1 MYLLAD
7 TATWIGVGFAVGAA
21 LVALVASAVLL
32 VIVLRRPEKN
42 QPPALPEEAQAPE
55 AAELALVEARVESER
70 SRRLS
75 GIATTIDL
83 DAVLERTLEAAVA
96 TDGIDAA
103 MAVIR
108 QSEEGPLVA
117 TFGMTS
123 EEAARQPVSSSPSG
137 SGARAVR
144 ISYRYDEAGDPTA
157 EPGGQLIRGGVAVP
171 LREEQVGTVGT
182 LAVFWR
188 KGERVPEDDEIA
200 ELEALART
208 SAPAIRNA
216 QEFPR
221 RASSRTWMRSPGST
235 MGGCFYETLERE
247 CARAH
252 RYERG
257 IALIIL
263 DIDDFKATNDR
274 LGHLAG
280 DAVLAAVAERLRDAV
295 RQSDVACRVGGDE
308 FAVILPESGA
318 RDADQL
324 YRRIQFA
331 VGSGASRAGGAGAA
345 FRWHRGTAAGRRL
358 GVGVPA
364 GRRGALPCQ
373 GSRQGAGAAGGRA
386 AGPAMRSSR
395 VLADPRARSSD
406 LEAV

>member
-108 QSEEGPLVA
+108 QSEEEPLVA

-171 LREEQVGTVGT
+171 LREDQVGTVGT

-216 QEFPR
+216 QEFREARQLADVDALTGIHNR
-221 RASSRTWMRSPGST
+221 RY
-235 MGGCFYETLERE
+235 FYETLERE

-318 RDADQL
+318 RDAEQL

-331 VGSGASRAGGAGAA
+331 VGSGAS
-345 FRWHRGTAAGRRL
+345 
-358 GVGVPA
+358 
-364 GRRGALPCQ
+364 
-373 GSRQGAGAAGGRA
+373 
-386 AGPAMRSSR
+386 GPAER
-395 VLADPRARSSD
+395 VRLSAGIAELRPDDDSVSVFQRADEALYRAKEAGKGQVLQAEGPPGGYA
-406 LEAV
+406 LEPGSG

>member
-1 MYLLAD
+1 
-7 TATWIGVGFAVGAA
+7 
-21 LVALVASAVLL
+21 
-32 VIVLRRPEKN
+32 
-42 QPPALPEEAQAPE
+42 
-55 AAELALVEARVESER
+55 
-70 SRRLS
+70 
-75 GIATTIDL
+75 
-83 DAVLERTLEAAVA
+83 VLERTLEAAVS

-108 QSEEGPLVA
+108 QTEETPLVA
-117 TFGMTS
+117 TFGMTA

-137 SGARAVR
+137 GARAVR
-144 ISYRYDEAGDPTA
+144 ISYRYDEVADSA
-157 EPGGQLIRGGVAVP
+157 EEPGARLIRGGVAVP
-171 LREEQVGTVGT
+171 LREGHVGTIGT

-188 KGERVPEDDEIA
+188 EGDRVPEDEEIA

-216 QEFPR
+216 QEFREARQLADVDALTGVHNR
-221 RASSRTWMRSPGST
+221 RY
-235 MGGCFYETLERE
+235 FHETLERE

-280 DAVLAAVAERLRDAV
+280 DAVLAAVAERLREAV

-308 FAVILPESGA
+308 FAVILPEAGA
-318 RDADQL
+318 RDAEQL

-331 VGSGASRAGGAGAA
+331 VGSGAS
-345 FRWHRGTAAGRRL
+345 
-358 GVGVPA
+358 
-364 GRRGALPCQ
+364 
-373 GSRQGAGAAGGRA
+373 
-386 AGPAMRSSR
+386 GPAER
-395 VLADPRARSSD
+395 VRLSAGIAELRPDDDAVSVFQRADEALYRAKEGGKGEVQQAEGPPGGFA
-406 LEAV
+406 LEPGSG